1 MGIGGKFAAYSLQ
14 HQIIMKQIFVVYEA
28 NAWHEIS
35 KRESAGVFT
44 SKHAAVNA
52 IVKNHRIELEEF
64 FDEERIEKTSKRVL
78 EAEARRRL
86 RKELEFAYQTQG
98 YETNYE
104 IEVWNINEW
113 YLTKY

>member
-1 MGIGGKFAAYSLQ
+1 MR
-14 HQIIMKQIFVVYEA
+14 QIFVVYETD
-28 NAWHEIS
+28 AWHSTSHQEC
-35 KRESAGVFT
+35 AGVFT
-44 SKHAAVNA
+44 SKWAAVNA

-64 FDEERIEKTSKRVL
+64 FDEEEIEKTSKRVL

-86 RKELEFAYQTQG
+86 RKELEFSYQTQG
-98 YETNYE
+98 YETRSATLGDACLSKNYN